1 VGLKWDL
8 LIVDSPTA
16 AGRTGISRFGVFAW
30 SVLAYNLAVVM
41 WGAFVRATG
50 SGAGC
55 GANWPLCN
63 GVALPR
69 SPALNTVIEFIH
81 RVSSGIALILI
92 LALLVWAFRS
102 YSKGHPVRLGAS
114 LAVFFTFTE
123 ALIGA
128 GLVLFEKTA
137 LDKSAARVVS
147 LSVHLIN
154 TFLLV
159 ACIALTA
166 WWASPAGGRL
176 RWKNAGPAAWF
187 IVTALVGML
196 LLGVSGA
203 ITALGDTLYPAKS
216 LAEGLAADL
225 SPAAPFLVKFRKFH
239 PAIAIG
245 VGSFLAFFALYEAL
259 RRTSLDL
266 RRFAFVVCGLVLTQ
280 WGLGALDVVL
290 LAPYWAQLTH
300 LFLADLL
307 WIAAVLFSASLLS
320 CPPPQNS

>member
-1 VGLKWDL
+1 M
-8 LIVDSPTA
+8 IVDAPTA
-16 AGRTGISRFGVFAW
+16 AGRVKNSRFAIFAW

-69 SPALNTVIEFIH
+69 SPALNTVIEFVH

-92 LALLVWAFRS
+92 VGLLVWAFRS
-102 YSKGHPVRLGAS
+102 YPKRHPVRLGAV

-137 LDKSAARVVS
+137 QDKSTARVFS

-166 WWASPAGGRL
+166 WWASPGGARL
-176 RWKNAGPAAWF
+176 RWKNAGPAGWL
-187 IVTALVGML
+187 IVIALGGTLV
-196 LLGVSGA
+196 LGVSGA
-203 ITALGDTLYPAKS
+203 ITALGDTLYPVKS
-216 LAEGLAADL
+216 FAEGLAADL

-245 VGSFLAFFALYEAL
+245 VGGFLAFFAMYEAL
-259 RRTSLDL
+259 RRPSLDL
-266 RRFAFVVCGLVLTQ
+266 KRFAFVVCGLVLTQ

-290 LAPYWAQLTH
+290 LAPYWAQLAH

-320 CPPPQNS
+320 CPPQKNS